1 MMRRSLSAI
10 AALVLTVSAGHAA
23 GVVEADDRLLASIK
37 SLIDRSR
44 VEKLSSS
51 ELNQLHSLVV
61 QAEDKAMPSW
71 RAASLDEINNS
82 ATGKLWKLGNA
93 AILDQVQRTAAQRT
107 GTLGFMPSGKS
118 FMDAAFDPRSSDYD
132 ATVLGP
138 RSAVGAE
145 EFVKAAPADFLERRK
160 FSVMSANGNFTRY
173 RGSPETAGKPL
184 SADQWKA
191 ARDKSVAQAA
201 ALADSGGGYL
211 SRGSIGHLESQIAS
225 GTYAGDVTFYSS
237 AGDRMGKMPLANFG
251 SMAERFGVVENH
263 LGDVLGMAAD
273 NDAQLA
279 NYLVQKGQV
288 AGSAKVLQRQSEV
301 VSRLP
306 QDLRDELMKDKQ
318 FAGLLHDADEV
329 SAAMKKGMSAADA
342 VKKTGLTAEEF
353 AKRAR
358 AASER
363 VVQAAGRDLVLSAGP
378 GADAAARTGTRLMVE
393 QNLLGAIV
401 NAGGVDRFRELHAGN
416 RQLLTMLDDVTR
428 DYGADTIAK
437 LAQRR
442 GAAIGGGVAMA
453 ARNAGIPEAAL
464 LDLLG
469 DRASL
474 SGKTAAK
481 TARGLAGEMAAGM
494 GIDAAIA
501 IYQLSHGDRE
511 GAARSLVEGGITYAL
526 PEAGLVLLMKDIT
539 RASMELA
546 IEQATGPYKDSRLAK
561 TWPYVQASI
570 AENQD
575 KIVRSISGAFSPD
588 DLMDVADQFLNDS
601 SGYVTFPG
609 LEKQVQAQLAAQLFA
624 IRDQVR
630 DAYLTNQYFRKYLE
644 LKAWNQEWDRQ
655 QQERLMAAL
664 DSSLK
669 QDEARARQDAAKTP
683 AGSAPTT
690 KPAVPQTATQGA
702 PTGGTADKRRA
713 WIEQPDKPSAAVPVQ
728 PTQQQ
733 SSPSII
739 TRQIEADRA
748 AKQQRDAAEIARLDG
763 MCKCFF
769 ETQYQNDCVTGEA
782 QARKQNKEWEG
793 RCEIKEPARYD
804 AEAKKCVG
812 YFVSYWR
819 AHPYDDM
826 KSYKSGY
833 GYLKWPTV
841 PTYCGTRR

>member
-10 AALVLTVSAGHAA
+10 AALILTVSAAQAA
-23 GVVEADDRLLASIK
+23 GVVEADDKLLASIK
-37 SLIDRSR
+37 SLVDRSR
-44 VEKLSSS
+44 SEKLSSS

-71 RAASLDEINNS
+71 KRASLDEINNS
-82 ATGKLWKLGNA
+82 ATGKLWKQGNA

-118 FMDAAFDPRSSDYD
+118 FMDDAFDPRNSDYD

-138 RSAVGAE
+138 RSAEGAE
-145 EFVKAAPADFLERRK
+145 EFVKAAPADFLDRRK

-184 SADQWKA
+184 TADQMKA
-191 ARDKSVAQAA
+191 ARDKAVAQTA

-211 SRGSIGHLESQIAS
+211 SRGSIGHIESQIAA
-225 GTYAGDVTFYSS
+225 GKYAGQVTFYSS

-279 NYLVQKGQV
+279 NYLVQKGTV

-301 VSRLP
+301 VARLP
-306 QDLRDELMKDKQ
+306 AELRDELLKDKQ
-318 FAGLLHDADEV
+318 FATLLQDADKV
-329 SAAMKKGMSAADA
+329 SAAMKNGASSADA
-342 VKKTGLTAEEF
+342 LKSIGLSAEEF
-353 AKRAR
+353 EKRTR

-363 VVQAAGRDLVLSAGP
+363 VVRAAGRDLVRSVGP
-378 GADAAARTGTRLMVE
+378 GADAAARTGARLMVE

-401 NAGGVDRFRELHAGN
+401 NAGGIDKFRDLHSGN
-416 RQLLTMLDDVTR
+416 KQLLLMVDGLAQDF
-428 DYGADTIAK
+428 GSDTIAN

-442 GAAIGGGVAMA
+442 GTAISSGVALA
-453 ARNAGIPEAAL
+453 ARKAGIPEAELVEMLAK
-464 LDLLG
+464 
-469 DRASL
+469 RYSL
-474 SGKTAAK
+474 AGKTV
-481 TARGLAGEMAAGM
+481 ARSARELVGEVAAGM

-501 IYQLSHGDRE
+501 TYQLYHGDRE
-511 GAARSLVEGGITYAL
+511 GAARSLVEGGIIGAL
-526 PEAGLVLLMKDIT
+526 PEAGLVLLMKDVT

-546 IEQATGPYKDSRLAK
+546 IEQATGPYKDSRMAK
-561 TWPYVQASI
+561 TWPYVQAAI

-575 KIVRSISGAFSPD
+575 KIVRGLTGAFSPD
-588 DLMDVADQFLNDS
+588 DLMDEADQFLRDS

-609 LEKQVQAQLAAQLFA
+609 LEKEVQVQLAQQLFA

-664 DSSLK
+664 DNGLR
-669 QDEARARQDAAKTP
+669 QDEERARQDGARQQT
-683 AGSAPTT
+683 GSAPTT
-690 KPAVPQTATQGA
+690 KAAVPQT
-702 PTGGTADKRRA
+702 PPSSSTADKRRV
-713 WIEQPDKPSAAVPVQ
+713 WQQPDNPSAATPAQ
-728 PTQQQ
+728 TTQQQ
-733 SSPSII
+733 SSPSIVS
-739 TRQIEADRA
+739 RQIETDRA

-782 QARKQNKEWEG
+782 VARKQSKEWEG

-812 YFVSYWR
+812 YFVRYWR
-819 AHPYDDM
+819 VHSYDDM

-833 GYLKWPTV
+833 GYLKWPVV
-841 PTYCGTRR
+841 PTYCGTRQ

>member
-10 AALVLTVSAGHAA
+10 AALLLLVSAAQAA
-23 GVVEADDRLLASIK
+23 GVVEADDKLLASIQT
-37 SLIDRSR
+37 LVDRSR
-44 VEKLSSS
+44 AEKLSSS
-51 ELNQLHSLVV
+51 ELNQLHSLIV

-71 RAASLDEINNS
+71 QGASLEEINNS
-82 ATGKLWKLGNA
+82 ATGKLWKRGNA
-93 AILDQVQRTAAQRT
+93 AILDQVQRAAAQRT

-118 FMDAAFDPRSSDYD
+118 FMDDAFDPRNSDYD

-138 RSAVGAE
+138 RSAAGAE
-145 EFVKAAPADFLERRK
+145 EFVKAAPADFIERRK

-184 SADQWKA
+184 TAEQMKV
-191 ARDKSVAQAA
+191 ARDKAVAQTA

-211 SRGSIGHLESQIAS
+211 SRGSMGHLESQIAS
-225 GTYAGDVTFYSS
+225 GKYAGQVTFYSS
-237 AGDRMGKMPLANFG
+237 AGYPMGKMPLANFG

-279 NYLVQKGQV
+279 NYLVQKGKV

-301 VSRLP
+301 IARLP
-306 QDLRDELMKDKQ
+306 PEVRDELLKDKEL
-318 FAGLLHDADEV
+318 AWLLRDADEV
-329 SAAMKKGMSAADA
+329 SAAMKKGDSAAAA
-342 VKKTGLTAEEF
+342 VKKTGLTADEF
-353 AKRAR
+353 AKRAQ

-363 VVQAAGRDLVLSAGP
+363 VVRAAGRDLVRNAGV
-378 GADAAARTGTRLMVE
+378 GAGTGARLMVE
-393 QNLLGAIV
+393 QNVLGAIV
-401 NAGGVDRFRELHAGN
+401 NAGGVDKFRELHAGN
-416 RQLLTMLDDVTR
+416 KQLLAMADDIAR
-428 DYGADTIAK
+428 DYGKDTIAK
-437 LAQRR
+437 LAGRR
-442 GAAIGGGVAMA
+442 GAAIGNGVATA
-453 ARNAGIPEAAL
+453 ARSAGIPEAEL
-464 LDLLG
+464 FDLLG

-474 SGKTAAK
+474 AGKTTAK
-481 TARGLAGEMAAGM
+481 TARGMVGEMVAGV

-526 PEAGLVLLMKDIT
+526 PEAGLALLLKDIT

-561 TWPYVQASI
+561 TWPYVQAAI

-669 QDEARARQDAAKTP
+669 QDEARARQDAAKPPT
-683 AGSAPTT
+683 GGAPTT
-690 KPAVPQTATQGA
+690 KPALPQTATQDA

-713 WIEQPDKPSAAVPVQ
+713 WQPDKPSAAAPVQ

-739 TRQIEADRA
+739 TRQIEADQA
-748 AKQQRDAAEIARLDG
+748 AKLQRDAAEIARLDG